1 MTGKRLVVAYV
12 MAPAMALLT
21 ALALPASLRAQTDVT
36 AVRDQVRARFDVVP
50 LTSGVGLVP
59 KAVIAGVRLIEVR
72 DGAVTING
80 EAATAKD
87 VRTKL
92 GTDADLVLRVTYL
105 DAAGLAALTGAPG
118 GAGVVPVPPAP
129 PSPPDDP
136 GTPDARESRR
146 ERRRQSQDD
155 GKRDGKREGQ
165 RDGIVRFGG
174 SVTIEKDDHVSGEV
188 VVMGG
193 TARILGT
200 VEDELVVIGGTADV
214 QGTIEGDVSVVGGTL
229 TLGPQ
234 SVVEGD
240 VSVAGG
246 SVQREAGS
254 RVDGKIEEVGVGG
267 GKGSATI
274 FPGDMHRMRPSWG
287 MFARV
292 GSFFGQVWR
301 GTLLLLFALAAVALG
316 GRYVRPMAARVAVE
330 PARSGGVGLLAEVLF
345 VPVLVI
351 TIVVLAVSIVGIPF
365 LLLLPF
371 ALVLLLIVALLGFT
385 GVALQLGRGVAGRFG
400 ITSDSPYMLTTVGVV
415 SIVALTL
422 VARAL
427 AMLGGGFFGGFLGG
441 LLGFLGFLVEYVA
454 WTVGFGAA
462 LWVLRRSRGR
472 TPVETPQAP
481 QPMAPEVMV

>member
-1 MTGKRLVVAYV
+1 MSGKGLVVAW
-12 MAPAMALLT
+12 LT
-21 ALALPASLRAQTDVT
+21 ALVLAVPLRAQTDVT
-36 AVRDQVRARFDVVP
+36 AVRDQARARFDVVP

-59 KAVIAGVRLIEVR
+59 KTAIAGVRLIEVR

-92 GTDADLVLRVTYL
+92 GADADLVLRVTYL

-118 GAGVVPVPPAP
+118 AAAVAPAPPAP
-129 PSPPDDP
+129 PSPPGAP
-136 GTPDARESRR
+136 ETPESSR
-146 ERRRQSQDD
+146 ERRRHHRGD
-155 GKRDGKREGQ
+155 GQ

-174 SVTIEKDDHVSGEV
+174 SVTIETDEHVSGEV
-188 VVMGG
+188 VVLGG
-193 TARILGT
+193 TARVLGT

-214 QGTIEGDVSVVGGTL
+214 QGTVEGDVSVVGGTL

-267 GKGSATI
+267 DRGSVSL
-274 FPGDMHRMRPSWG
+274 PGD
-287 MFARV
+287 
-292 GSFFGQVWR
+292 WR
-301 GTLLLLFALAAVALG
+301 GMAGRGMRGSVSSTSGLTGLLVRTVLLLLGVLAAVALG
-316 GRYVRPMAARVAVE
+316 GRYARPIGARAGAE
-330 PARSGGVGLLAEVLF
+330 SLRSGGLGLLAEVLF
-345 VPVLVI
+345 VPVLVL
-351 TIVVLAVSIVGIPF
+351 TVVVLAVSIVGIPL

-371 ALVLLLIVALLGFT
+371 ALVLVMLVALVGFS
-385 GVALQLGRGVAGRFG
+385 GVCLRVGEFALDRVGRVG
-400 ITSDSPYMLTTVGVV
+400 DSPYLKAVAGVLAVMAIPFFGRMLAVVGV
-415 SIVALTL
+415 
-422 VARAL
+422 
-427 AMLGGGFFGGFLGG
+427 GFLGVPVAIV
-441 LLGFLGFLVEYVA
+441 GFLVEYAA

-472 TPVETPQAP
+472 TPAEPVDVPP
-481 QPMAPEVMV
+481 APEPELMA